1 MCNLQSNFIR
11 PEPNSHEDKK
21 MQNKS
26 NEIDVIEDYHK
37 QMALK
42 RLRILWFG
50 VCNVPLL
57 IHQHCLR
64 IGDIVTQV

>member
-26 NEIDVIEDYHK
+26 IKIDVIEDYHK

-42 RLRILWFG
+42 GSEFCGLGFAMSLS
-50 VCNVPLL
+50 
-57 IHQHCLR
+57 
-64 IGDIVTQV
+64 